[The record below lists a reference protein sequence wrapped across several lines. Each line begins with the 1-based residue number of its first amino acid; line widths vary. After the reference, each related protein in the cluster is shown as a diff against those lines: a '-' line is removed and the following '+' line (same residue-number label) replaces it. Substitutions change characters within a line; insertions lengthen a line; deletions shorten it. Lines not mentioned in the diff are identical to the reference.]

1 MWCKRVGGDR
11 GLIRTYDKRK
21 GQRESNLIWSKSRTE
36 AKRGKKGVVQETVP
50 GREAERGEDRNA
62 VQGCWVVEGEPVAR
76 LTALRDLR
84 KPKKFWQHSLAHKAK
99 RHMSRV

>member
-36 AKRGKKGVVQETVP
+36 AKRGKKGAVQETVP
-50 GREAERGEDRNA
+50 GRETERVEDRNA
-62 VQGCWVVEGEPVAR
+62 VQGC
-76 LTALRDLR
+76 
-84 KPKKFWQHSLAHKAK
+84 
-99 RHMSRV
+99 

>member
-36 AKRGKKGVVQETVP
+36 AKRGKKGSVQETVP
-50 GREAERGEDRNA
+50 GRETERVEDRNA
-62 VQGCWVVEGEPVAR
+62 VQGCWVVEGTCCTSNGAQGPLGTQKVPAAQPS
-76 LTALRDLR
+76 T
-84 KPKKFWQHSLAHKAK
+84 
-99 RHMSRV
+99 